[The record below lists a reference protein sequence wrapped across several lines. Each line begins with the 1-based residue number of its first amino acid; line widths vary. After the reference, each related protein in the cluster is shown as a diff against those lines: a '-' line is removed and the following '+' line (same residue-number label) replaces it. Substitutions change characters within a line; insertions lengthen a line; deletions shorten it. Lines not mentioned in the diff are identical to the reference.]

1 MKNSETN
8 DIQSHSRN
16 TVLGEVSSFNVVTYS
31 LLGGVKYCHW
41 SEGLN
46 MIIEKNGV
54 TIKLNSEEI
63 QQIVKSLP
71 RTIGG
76 RYQKFRITLKGLVLR
91 GLCAKFFKPRKTKP
105 VLYAVRFTEII
116 NNKILKKWNL
126 LKNTTG
132 QMNRD

>member
-1 MKNSETN
+1 MKKENNLQEPQTQALN
-8 DIQSHSRN
+8 IHVVRQSFSVYSY
-16 TVLGEVSSFNVVTYS
+16 TIVTEDMPT
-31 LLGGVKYCHW
+31 YCHW

-76 RYQKFRITLKGLVLR
+76 RY
-91 GLCAKFFKPRKTKP
+91 
-105 VLYAVRFTEII
+105 
-116 NNKILKKWNL
+116 
-126 LKNTTG
+126 
-132 QMNRD
+132 

>member
-31 LLGGVKYCHW
+31 LLDRGVKYCHW

-76 RYQKFRITLKGLVLR
+76 RY
-91 GLCAKFFKPRKTKP
+91 
-105 VLYAVRFTEII
+105 
-116 NNKILKKWNL
+116 
-126 LKNTTG
+126 
-132 QMNRD
+132 

>member
-1 MKNSETN
+1 MKKENNLQEPQTQALN
-8 DIQSHSRN
+8 IP
-16 TVLGEVSSFNVVTYS
+16 VVRQNFSVYS
-31 LLGGVKYCHW
+31 YTIVTEDMPTYCHW

-76 RYQKFRITLKGLVLR
+76 RY
-91 GLCAKFFKPRKTKP
+91 
-105 VLYAVRFTEII
+105 
-116 NNKILKKWNL
+116 
-126 LKNTTG
+126 
-132 QMNRD
+132 

>member
-1 MKNSETN
+1 MKNSTTKPF
-8 DIQSHSRN
+8 N
-16 TVLGEVSSFNVVTYS
+16 TANSNAMLGEVSSFNVATYS
-31 LLGGVKYCHW
+31 LLDRDVKYCHW

-76 RYQKFRITLKGLVLR
+76 RY
-91 GLCAKFFKPRKTKP
+91 
-105 VLYAVRFTEII
+105 
-116 NNKILKKWNL
+116 
-126 LKNTTG
+126 
-132 QMNRD
+132 

>member
-1 MKNSETN
+1 MGEITKTYVFENYFLKKGVV
-8 DIQSHSRN
+8 QQLP
-16 TVLGEVSSFNVVTYS
+16 VLGEVSSFNVATYS
-31 LLGGVKYCHW
+31 LLDRDVKYCHW

-76 RYQKFRITLKGLVLR
+76 RY
-91 GLCAKFFKPRKTKP
+91 
-105 VLYAVRFTEII
+105 
-116 NNKILKKWNL
+116 
-126 LKNTTG
+126 
-132 QMNRD
+132 

>member
-1 MKNSETN
+1 MKNSETKN
-8 DIQSHSRN
+8 IQSHSRN

-31 LLGGVKYCHW
+31 LLDRDVKYCHW

-46 MIIEKNGV
+46 MIIENNGV

-76 RYQKFRITLKGLVLR
+76 RY
-91 GLCAKFFKPRKTKP
+91 
-105 VLYAVRFTEII
+105 
-116 NNKILKKWNL
+116 
-126 LKNTTG
+126 
-132 QMNRD
+132 

>member
-1 MKNSETN
+1 MKNSETKN
-8 DIQSHSRN
+8 IQSHSKN
-16 TVLGEVSSFNVVTYS
+16 TVLGEVSSFNVATYS
-31 LLGGVKYCHW
+31 LLDRDVKYCHW

-76 RYQKFRITLKGLVLR
+76 RY
-91 GLCAKFFKPRKTKP
+91 
-105 VLYAVRFTEII
+105 
-116 NNKILKKWNL
+116 
-126 LKNTTG
+126 
-132 QMNRD
+132 

>member
-1 MKNSETN
+1 MSTKVKLKNKTAN
-8 DIQSHSRN
+8 G
-16 TVLGEVSSFNVVTYS
+16 TKPVLGEVTLFNVATYS
-31 LLGGVKYCHW
+31 LLDEDVKYCHW

-76 RYQKFRITLKGLVLR
+76 RY
-91 GLCAKFFKPRKTKP
+91 
-105 VLYAVRFTEII
+105 
-116 NNKILKKWNL
+116 
-126 LKNTTG
+126 
-132 QMNRD
+132 